1 MITVRIAAPDDA
13 EKIENLFSEMLKS
26 VYNTDDAEGYED
38 GYLDKFFGGSDR
50 IYAAEA
56 DGEFAGYIAVEVHD
70 GFIYLDDISVDG
82 KFRGQGIGTILIE
95 AAEKYASE
103 LGITE
108 SVLHVEKANVSAQRL
123 YKRLGY
129 SVSDCDGSRYRM
141 TKTLLN
147 ER

>member
-1 MITVRIAAPDDA
+1 MITVRIAAADDA
-13 EKIENLFSEMLKS
+13 EKIEKLFAEMLKS

-38 GYLDKFFGGSDR
+38 GFFGGSDR

-70 GFIYLDDISVDG
+70 GFIYLDDISVYG
-82 KFRGQGIGTILIE
+82 KFRGQGIGTMLIE

-129 SVSDCDGSRYRM
+129 SESGCDGSRYRM